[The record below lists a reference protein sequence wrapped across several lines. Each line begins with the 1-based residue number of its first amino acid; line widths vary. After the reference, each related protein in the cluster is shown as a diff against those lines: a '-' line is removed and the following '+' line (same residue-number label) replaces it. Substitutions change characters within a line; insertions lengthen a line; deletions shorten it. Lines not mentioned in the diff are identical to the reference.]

1 MERKAERKKEKI
13 GLIAVLIVVSCFL
26 TYYFHVVLELG
37 TVFSHFFYV
46 PIILSS
52 IWWQRK
58 GLAVAIFLAS
68 FLILSHI
75 FFSDLAETYNDYFR
89 ALMFV
94 VIAFVVSWLS
104 ERLTKSEKELR
115 KSLERSRAF
124 LNATTNGAVLL
135 DRQGIIHDIN
145 NAFAQRFHKSFEE
158 MIGLYVGDLFPTEM
172 TDNRKKNIKEVFE
185 SGKPVSMED
194 EQNGVWHYTNIY
206 PICDSRGE
214 VMQVSVFAHDIT
226 ERKLVEKALWESEAQ
241 KRTILDASVD
251 RLRCVD
257 KDMKIIWAN
266 KATAIDLDMSPEDLV
281 GRFCYK
287 LFIGRDT
294 PCKGCPTIKARE
306 TGKREQAVMYQP
318 KVKGIEGE
326 SYWDTYCVP
335 LKNDAGEIES
345 FIQIARNIT
354 DQKRAEEHIRA
365 LTQNLMKAQ
374 ESERQMISRE
384 LHDRVAQE
392 LSTVKIGCDTLL
404 DGQTAI
410 SNELKDKIS
419 KNSKLVEQTIAAV
432 RDLAYDLRPPSLDEM
447 GIVKALEIYCEE
459 FLEKSGLKVDF
470 QSAGM
475 KDLKMDFDTE
485 IHLYRLAQEGL
496 NNIRKHAAAER
507 ATIKLIGASP
517 NIILRIEDKGKGF
530 DVRARDRALNNEKRM
545 GLRSMQE
552 RVNLLQGRMTIE
564 SRPGKGTTI
573 VMNLP
578 IRVQNGNP

>member
-1 MERKAERKKEKI
+1 MAPLTLVIIEDEEAHFSLMKRAIGKEFPHASVLHFQEANLCLERLNSILPTVIITDYLLPGMNGIEFLEALSQKDKDIPVIMITGQGDENIAVRAMKLGAKDYLVKSGGLFALLPSVIAKVMREKKSEDFLREAEEKYRLVVENADEGIVVIQDGTLRFCNSKMAAILGCTAKELIFKPFIDFVWPDDKKMVAENYADGLDSKKESKTYDFR
-13 GLIAVLIVVSCFL
+13 IVDKHGDIKWMRNNKV
-26 TYYFHVVLELG
+26 
-37 TVFSHFFYV
+37 
-46 PIILSS
+46 
-52 IWWQRK
+52 
-58 GLAVAIFLAS
+58 
-68 FLILSHI
+68 
-75 FFSDLAETYNDYFR
+75 
-89 ALMFV
+89 
-94 VIAFVVSWLS
+94 
-104 ERLTKSEKELR
+104 
-115 KSLERSRAF
+115 
-124 LNATTNGAVLL
+124 
-135 DRQGIIHDIN
+135 DIN
-145 NAFAQRFHKSFEE
+145 WE
-158 MIGLYVGDLFPTEM
+158 
-172 TDNRKKNIKEVFE
+172 NR
-185 SGKPVSMED
+185 P
-194 EQNGVWHYTNIY
+194 
-206 PICDSRGE
+206 
-214 VMQVSVFAHDIT
+214 A
-226 ERKLVEKALWESEAQ
+226 AL
-241 KRTILDASVD
+241 
-251 RLRCVD
+251 
-257 KDMKIIWAN
+257 N
-266 KATAIDLDMSPEDLV
+266 
-281 GRFCYK
+281 F
-287 LFIGRDT
+287 
-294 PCKGCPTIKARE
+294 
-306 TGKREQAVMYQP
+306 
-318 KVKGIEGE
+318 
-326 SYWDTYCVP
+326 
-335 LKNDAGEIES
+335 
-345 FIQIARNIT
+345 IT
-354 DQKRAEEHIRA
+354 DINDLKWAAEQIRH
-365 LTQNLMKAQ
+365 LSQLLMQAQ
-374 ESERQMISRE
+374 ERERQMISYE
-384 LHDRVAQE
+384 LHDRIAQN
-392 LSTVKIGCDTLL
+392 LSTLKIGSDTLL